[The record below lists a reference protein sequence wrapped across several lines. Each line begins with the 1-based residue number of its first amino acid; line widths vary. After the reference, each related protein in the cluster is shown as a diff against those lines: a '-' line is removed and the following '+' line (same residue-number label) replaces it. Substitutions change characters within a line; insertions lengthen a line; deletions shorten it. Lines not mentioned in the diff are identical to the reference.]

1 MARSQT
7 RTPSKSTAP
16 VTTVPLDQTTR
27 QRYLNYALSVIT
39 ARALPDVR
47 DGLKPVQRRILF
59 SMFHNHRLS
68 PDRPPIKSAK
78 VVGSVIGEW
87 HPHGDS
93 AVYDAMA
100 RMAQWWSLRA
110 PLVDGHGNFGS
121 LDGDPP
127 AAYRYTE
134 AKLTPVAIELLNELN
149 KDTVDFQ
156 PNYDGKDEEPLVLP
170 APFPNLLVNGSTGI
184 AVGMATNVPPH
195 NLEEVV
201 NGAVALVDDR
211 TCTISDLMK
220 SIKGPDFPTGGEI
233 LNTRTELREIY
244 ETGQGLVRLRG
255 EFAVV
260 PSSHGKSQIVITS
273 IPFAVDKATVVER
286 IGELIANK
294 KVPQLVDVRDEST
307 TDVQIVLELQ
317 KDADA
322 DLAMAYLFKNTPL
335 QNNFS
340 VNLTSLIPVS
350 GTTTTRPRCLTLKEI
365 LEQFIDF
372 RFETVTR
379 RFSYDLRILEQR
391 IHTLSGFQIIF
402 DALDRVLTI
411 IRQSDGKADSAE
423 KLKRGFRLDD
433 AQTNAILE
441 TPIYKLSRTEIKKM
455 LDELAD
461 KKKQAQDLKTLLASK
476 TRLWNVVKKELQDL
490 AKAYGD
496 KRRTRVGRRQGEEVE
511 FDPEAYIVKEDAVVT
526 ISTDGWIRRVGM
538 VKDLSK
544 TRLREGDNLLTAL
557 IGSTVDTM
565 VCFSN
570 FGSAYTIRI
579 GDLPPARSGYGDPAQ
594 KLFKFKDGERII
606 AALSSDPRLYASP
619 PDARQ
624 PTAPALPLFDGSA
637 AEGADSLSLGQGIAV
652 SSAGMGVRF
661 DLAPFK
667 EPSTRL
673 GRKFMKLRTHEEVV
687 SVEALDP
694 SAATPILAVASQRG
708 RVLLCN
714 AEEVGILSGPG
725 RGVTV
730 IKLDSTDRVLAV
742 RILSRKQDQLVV
754 LKQDGGTFTIST
766 RKYQPVTRGGKGH
779 VLFKRGTLKGTQA
792 VPVELPV
799 LEPENHNPK
808 PIKISGPPVSKAIL
822 DDRESR

>member
-1 MARSQT
+1 MARSKT
-7 RTPSKSTAP
+7 RTPSKSTPQAP
-16 VTTVPLDQTTR
+16 VTAVPLDQTTR

-134 AKLTPVAIELLNELN
+134 AKLTPVAVELLSELN

-156 PNYDGKDEEPLVLP
+156 PNYDGKDEEPLILP

-195 NLEEVV
+195 NLGEVV
-201 NGAVALVDDR
+201 NGAVALIDKRDS
-211 TCTISDLMK
+211 TIADLMK

-233 LNTRTELREIY
+233 LNTKSELREIY
-244 ETGQGLVRLRG
+244 ENGQGLVRVRG
-255 EFAVV
+255 EFTVV
-260 PSSHGKSQIVITS
+260 PTSHGKSQIVVTS
-273 IPFAVDKATVVER
+273 IPFAVDKATIVER
-286 IGELIANK
+286 IGELIAAR

-307 TDVQIVLELQ
+307 TDVKIVLELQ

-340 VNLTSLIPVS
+340 VNLTCLIPAP
-350 GTTTTRPRCLTLKEI
+350 GTATTRPRCLNLKEI

-372 RFETVTR
+372 RFDTVTR

-391 IHTLSGFQIIF
+391 IHLLSGFQIIF

-423 KLKRGFRLDD
+423 KLKARFRLDD

-455 LDELAD
+455 LNELAD
-461 KKKQAQDLKTLLASK
+461 KKKQAKDLKSLLGSK
-476 TRLWNVVKKELQDL
+476 PKLWNVVKQELRDL
-490 AKAYGD
+490 AKTYGD

-544 TRLREGDNLLTAL
+544 TRLREGDTLLTAL
-557 IGSTVDTM
+557 IGSTVDTIL
-565 VCFSN
+565 CFSN
-570 FGSAYTIRI
+570 FGSAYTMRI

-606 AALSSDPRLYASP
+606 AALVGAAPRGDPPPPRSSAS
-619 PDARQ
+619 AGK
-624 PTAPALPLFDGSA
+624 PAASTLPLFDGA
-637 AEGADSLSLGQGIAV
+637 TADADGPVSLGQGIAV

-661 DLAPFK
+661 DLGPFK

-673 GRKFMKLRTHEEVV
+673 GRKFMKLRDQEEVV
-687 SVEALDP
+687 DVETLDP

-714 AEEVGILSGPG
+714 AGEVGVLSGPG

-730 IKLDSTDRVLAV
+730 IKLDSTDRVLAM
-742 RILSRKQDQLVV
+742 RLLSRKQDQLVV
-754 LKQDGGTFTIST
+754 LKQDGGPLTIT
-766 RKYQPVTRGGKGH
+766 VRKYQPVSRGGKGH
-779 VLFKRGTLKGTQA
+779 ALFKRGTLKGA
-792 VPVELPV
+792 EALPVELPV
-799 LEPENHNPK
+799 LNSENHKN
-808 PIKISGPPVSKAIL
+808 GN
-822 DDRESR
+822 

>member
-1 MARSQT
+1 MARSQA
-7 RTPSKSTAP
+7 RTPSKRPAP
-16 VTTVPLDQTTR
+16 VTAVPLDQTTR

-156 PNYDGKDEEPLVLP
+156 PNYDGKDKEPLVLP

-184 AVGMATNVPPH
+184 AVGMATNIPPH
-195 NLEEVV
+195 NLAEVI
-201 NGAVALVDDR
+201 NGAVDLIDDR

-220 SIKGPDFPTGGEI
+220 SIRGPDFPTGGEI

-255 EFAVV
+255 EFTVV
-260 PSSHGKSQIVITS
+260 PPSHGKSQIVITS

-350 GTTTTRPRCLTLKEI
+350 GTATTRPRCLSLKEI

-391 IHTLSGFQIIF
+391 IHILSGFQIIF

-423 KLKRGFRLDD
+423 KVKREFRLDD

-461 KKKQAQDLKTLLASK
+461 KRKQARDLKALLGSK
-476 TRLWNVVKKELQDL
+476 PRLWNVVKKELQDL
-490 AKAYGD
+490 AKRYGD

-544 TRLREGDNLLTAL
+544 TRLREGDTLLTAM
-557 IGSTVDTM
+557 IGSTVDSI

-606 AALSSDPRLYASP
+606 SALSSDPRLYPSP
-619 PDARQ
+619 PNAGQ
-624 PTAPALPLFDGSA
+624 PAASALPLFDGA
-637 AEGADSLSLGQGIAV
+637 PAEGANAASLGQGIAV
-652 SSAGMGVRF
+652 STAGMGVRF
-661 DLAPFK
+661 DLGPFK

-673 GRKFMKLRTHEEVV
+673 GRKFMKLREQEEVV
-687 SVEALDP
+687 SVETLDP

-714 AEEVGILSGPG
+714 AEEVGVLSGPG
-725 RGVTV
+725 RGVTI
-730 IKLDSTDRVLAV
+730 IKLDPTDRVLAMRV
-742 RILSRKQDQLVV
+742 LSRKQDQLIV
-754 LKQDGGTFTIST
+754 LKQDGGPFTIST

-779 VLFKRGTLKGTQA
+779 VLFKRGTLKGA
-792 VPVELPV
+792 EALPVELPV
-799 LEPENHNPK
+799 LDSENHKN
-808 PIKISGPPVSKAIL
+808 GN
-822 DDRESR
+822 

>member
-1 MARSQT
+1 M
-7 RTPSKSTAP
+7 
-16 VTTVPLDQTTR
+16 PLDQTTR

-134 AKLTPVAIELLNELN
+134 AKLTPVAVELLSELN

-156 PNYDGKDEEPLVLP
+156 PNYDGKDEEPLILP

-195 NLEEVV
+195 NLGEVV
-201 NGAVALVDDR
+201 NGAVALIDKRDS
-211 TCTISDLMK
+211 TIADLMK

-233 LNTRTELREIY
+233 LNTKSELREIY
-244 ETGQGLVRLRG
+244 ENGQGLVRVRG
-255 EFAVV
+255 EFTVV
-260 PSSHGKSQIVITS
+260 PASHGKSQIVVTS
-273 IPFAVDKATVVER
+273 IPFAVDKATIVER
-286 IGELIANK
+286 IGELIAAR

-307 TDVQIVLELQ
+307 TDVKIVLELQ

-340 VNLTSLIPVS
+340 VNLTCLIPAP
-350 GTTTTRPRCLTLKEI
+350 GTATTRPRCLNLKEI

-372 RFETVTR
+372 RFDTVTR

-391 IHTLSGFQIIF
+391 IHLLSGFQIIF

-423 KLKRGFRLDD
+423 KLKARFRLDD

-461 KKKQAQDLKTLLASK
+461 KKKQAKDLKALLASK
-476 TRLWNVVKKELQDL
+476 PRLWKVVKEELEKL
-490 AKAYGD
+490 AGTYGD

-511 FDPEAYIVKEDAVVT
+511 FDPEAYIVKEDAVIT

-544 TRLREGDNLLTAL
+544 TRLREGDTLLTAL

-606 AALSSDPRLYASP
+606 AALVGAALRGSPPAPRLSTPAGE
-619 PDARQ
+619 
-624 PTAPALPLFDGSA
+624 PTASTLPLFDGA
-637 AEGADSLSLGQGIAV
+637 TADGADDASLGQGIAV
-652 SSAGMGVRF
+652 STAGMGVRF
-661 DLAPFK
+661 DLGPFQ

-673 GRKFMKLRTHEEVV
+673 GRKFMKLRDQEEVV
-687 SVEALDP
+687 SVETLDP
-694 SAATPILAVASQRG
+694 SAATPVLAVASQRG

-714 AEEVGILSGPG
+714 AGEVGVLSGPG

-730 IKLDSTDRVLAV
+730 IKLDPTDRVLAM
-742 RILSRKQDQLVV
+742 RLLFKKQDQLVV
-754 LKQDGGTFTIST
+754 LKQDGGPLTIT
-766 RKYQPVTRGGKGH
+766 ARKYQPVSRGGKGH
-779 VLFKRGTLKGTQA
+779 ALFKRGTLKGA
-792 VPVELPV
+792 EALPVELPV
-799 LEPENHNPK
+799 LESENHRN
-808 PIKISGPPVSKAIL
+808 GN
-822 DDRESR
+822 

>member
-1 MARSQT
+1 MARSQA
-7 RTPSKSTAP
+7 RTPNPATAP
-16 VTTVPLDQTTR
+16 ITAVPLDQTAR

-134 AKLTPVAIELLNELN
+134 AKLTPVAVILLDELN

-156 PNYDGKDEEPLVLP
+156 PNYDGKDTEPLVLP

-201 NGAVALVDDR
+201 NGAVALIDNR

-233 LNTRTELREIY
+233 LNNRTELREIY
-244 ETGQGLVRLRG
+244 ETGQGLVRVRG
-255 EFAVV
+255 EFTVV
-260 PSSHGKSQIVITS
+260 PGSHGRSRIVVTS
-273 IPFAVDKATVVER
+273 IPFAVDKATIVER
-286 IGELIANK
+286 IGELIAAK

-307 TDVQIVLELQ
+307 TDVNIVLELQ

-340 VNLTSLIPVS
+340 VNLTCLIPVA
-350 GTTTTRPRCLTLKEI
+350 GTPATRPRCLSLKEI
-365 LEQFIDF
+365 LEQFVDF
-372 RFETVTR
+372 RFDTVTR
-379 RFSYDLRILEQR
+379 RFSYDLRLLEQR
-391 IHTLSGFQIIF
+391 IHILSGFQIIF
-402 DALDRVLTI
+402 DALDHVLTI

-423 KLKRGFRLDD
+423 KLKRRFRLDD

-441 TPIYKLSRTEIKKM
+441 TPIYKLSRTEIRKM

-461 KKKQAQDLKTLLASK
+461 KKKQAKELNTLLGSK
-476 TRLWNVVKKELQDL
+476 TKVWNVVKQELRDL
-490 AKAYGD
+490 AGTYGD
-496 KRRTRVGRRQGEEVE
+496 KRRTRVGRRQGEEIE
-511 FDPEAYIVKEDAVVT
+511 FDPEAYMVKEDAVVT
-526 ISTDGWIRRVGM
+526 ISADGWIRRVGM

-544 TRLREGDNLLTAL
+544 TRLREGDTLLTAL
-557 IGSTVDTM
+557 IGSTVDTI

-570 FGSAYTIRI
+570 FGSAYTMRI
-579 GDLPPARSGYGDPAQ
+579 GDLQPARSGYGDPAQ
-594 KLFKFKDGERII
+594 KLFKFKDGERVI
-606 AALSSDPRLYASP
+606 AALVGAALRGDPPATRSS
-619 PDARQ
+619 
-624 PTAPALPLFDGSA
+624 APAGQAPQSALPLFDETPAAGSLA
-637 AEGADSLSLGQGIAV
+637 LEQGIAV

-661 DLAPFK
+661 DLSPFK

-673 GRKFMKLRTHEEVV
+673 GRKFMKLREQEEVV
-687 SVEALDP
+687 SVGTLAP
-694 SAATPILAVASQRG
+694 SAATTPILAVASQRG
-708 RVLLCN
+708 RVLLCK
-714 AEEVGILSGPG
+714 ADDVGMLSGPG

-730 IKLDSTDRVLAV
+730 IKLDSADRVLAV
-742 RILSRKQDQLVV
+742 RVLSRKQDQLVV
-754 LKQDGGTFTIST
+754 LKQEGGAFTIT
-766 RKYQPVTRGGKGH
+766 ARKYQPVSRGGKGH
-779 VLFKRGTLKGTQA
+779 ALFKRGVLKGA
-792 VPVELPV
+792 EPLPVELP
-799 LEPENHNPK
+799 
-808 PIKISGPPVSKAIL
+808 IL
-822 DDRESR
+822 DSDNHRNGTGTS